1 MSDVSF
7 SNPASCSHTYTLSF
21 GGALP
26 GFHQASAEFL
36 VDKMYTPSLCH
47 EPGPCLLV
55 YIGILHIRASRGG
68 YCMVFRGVSLD
79 SGSRKKRKPMEDF
92 VTHQNTSHVRAH
104 GIKDVVAPKTPPG
117 PAFQRPVIIH
127 VSIGAVLPGTNRVQW
142 IRRVKRNMYELAF
155 GFALFNSILLQ
166 SCLLSPKSI
175 KGSKLVPIIGLGCAH
190 FELIS

>member
-1 MSDVSF
+1 MLAAFPPRRMGYYCPQKKSDVSF

-68 YCMVFRGVSLD
+68 LHGVSWAQ
-79 SGSRKKRKPMEDF
+79 SRPRLSKKKKTYGRLCG
-92 VTHQNTSHVRAH
+92 TSKHKTQTMCAH
-104 GIKDVVAPKTPPG
+104 GIKDVVAPKTPAG

-127 VSIGAVLPGTNRVQW
+127 VSIGAVCRGRIEYNG
-142 IRRVKRNMYELAF
+142 YD
-155 GFALFNSILLQ
+155 G
-166 SCLLSPKSI
+166 
-175 KGSKLVPIIGLGCAH
+175 
-190 FELIS
+190 